1 MKSSSL
7 IMSLLC
13 VLLTASLCVA
23 AGYRGGS
30 GQQTPAS
37 NGSALAGTVDC
48 LIDQLPLEEL
58 SEEEAAELLYMYE
71 EEKVARD
78 VYTALYAT
86 WGHWVFDHIA
96 TSEQRH
102 MDAVA
107 YLLERYELDFPLNA
121 DTVGMFDS
129 DSMQDLYDSLVDRGS
144 ASLIDALHVGA
155 TIEDLDIYDLQEYL
169 AQTDN
174 EDIMTVYQN
183 LLRGS
188 RNHLR
193 SFVYQLSLNDVEY
206 AAQYLT
212 QEEVDAIVN
221 SEREAGRANANGGS
235 MDSTDRAGQNQN
247 LQDCP
252 YADDTTDA

>member
-1 MKSSSL
+1 MKLSSL
-7 IMSLLC
+7 IMCILC
-13 VLLTASLCVA
+13 VLLTASLSLA
-23 AGYRGGS
+23 AGYRS
-30 GQQTPAS
+30 GAEQTPAS
-37 NGSALAGTVDC
+37 NGSSLAGTVDC
-48 LIDQLPLEEL
+48 LISQLPLEEL
-58 SEEEAAELLYMYE
+58 SDEEAAELLYMYE

-96 TSEQRH
+96 NSEQRH

-107 YLLERYELDFPLNA
+107 CLLERYELDFPLNA

-129 DSMQDLYDSLVDRGS
+129 DAMQDLYDALVERGS
-144 ASLIDALHVGA
+144 ISLIDALHVGA

-206 AAQYLT
+206 VAQYLT

-221 SEREAGRANANGGS
+221 SEREAGLANANGGS
-235 MDSTDRAGQNQN
+235 MNSEDKEAGQYQN

-252 YADDTTDA
+252 YADDATDA